1 MDGELK
7 KEIKDTFFTN
17 SDFIYIYIYLMSL
30 FLTVGA
36 KHSEE
41 NFIWRSKL

>member
-17 SDFIYIYIYLMSL
+17 SDFIYIYIFNVPFSNCRREA
-30 FLTVGA
+30 F
-36 KHSEE
+36 
-41 NFIWRSKL
+41 